1 MKLDKET
8 IIILLVAIIIAIS
21 INPIL
26 EKLGLMKPAVNDKN
40 VNQAISTVQKVTPVA
55 TDSVKV
61 NKKEETKTIVKK
73 VDDTVSSKIKYQSY
87 NLENNDTK
95 VTIDNSGAVTNYDF
109 LQVKKAKSKENV
121 TLNTALN
128 TSKKSQAFAVQLP
141 TNWQAQEVIKSVVSE
156 DKKTFTLTRMF
167 KSSSN
172 KSEKITVTQV
182 WTLKEKYQMTYNVL
196 IKNASQASISIP
208 NVKILNIALLPTKQ
222 MTGDEARSEHLGAD
236 CLDTN
241 DDLLS
246 FRVKADKD
254 DNDFLSVNK
263 DQAKWIAVSNKYFAA
278 IIKSDNMFTDG
289 IETFCKKY
297 DNKLTTK
304 KDDFIYKI
312 TIEGN
317 LGAVTLASLNESKE
331 FNFDCFVGPKSIANL
346 REFDKTTS
354 KVMHLIGGWSIFND
368 IAVFM
373 LMALNFLK
381 GTLGNS
387 YGWAIVALTL
397 IVRFLF
403 WPLTQKSNKS
413 MKKMQALQ
421 PKIKEIREK
430 YKDSQLQS
438 AKTMELYRKEK
449 VNPVGGCLPLFL
461 QFPVFIALYWALD
474 GDVGLRQQAFGWAKD
489 LAQPDTVVTIAGIAI
504 NPLVIM
510 WAILMFVQ
518 QKLTP
523 SAMDKNQ
530 QIIMYAMP
538 AVMLFMLYGL
548 PSGLTLYWTVSQIFS
563 IVQMLI
569 NNRSG
574 KKEEQSTAKAS

>member
-8 IIILLVAIIIAIS
+8 IIILLVAIIIALS

-26 EKLGLMKPAVNDKN
+26 EKLGLMKPVVNN
-40 VNQAISTVQKVTPVA
+40 TNANQAISTTQVTTPVVKEIAKVTKTK
-55 TDSVKV
+55 TDSIVGKV
-61 NKKEETKTIVKK
+61 NK
-73 VDDTVSSKIKYQSY
+73 TVSSKIKYQSY
-87 NLENNDTK
+87 NLENSDTK
-95 VTIDNSGAVTNYDF
+95 ITIDNSGAVTNYDF
-109 LQVKKAKSKENV
+109 LQFNKAKSKEHV
-121 TLNTALN
+121 TLNTALDIN
-128 TSKKSQAFAVQLP
+128 ERSQAFAVQLP
-141 TNWQAQEVIKSVVSE
+141 TNWQSQKVIKSVVSE

-167 KSSSN
+167 ESSSN
-172 KSEKITVTQV
+172 KSEKITVTQI

-196 IKNASQASISIP
+196 IKNASQAQINIP
-208 NVKILNIALLPTKQ
+208 SVKILNIALLPTKQ
-222 MTGDEARSEHLGAD
+222 MTGDEARSPHFGAD
-236 CLDTN
+236 YLDAN
-241 DDLLS
+241 EDLLS
-246 FRVKADKD
+246 FRIKKD
-254 DNDFLSVNK
+254 SADFLSVNK
-263 DQAKWIAVSNKYFAA
+263 DPAKWIAVSNKYFAA
-278 IIKSDNMFTDG
+278 IIKSDNMFTAG

-297 DNKLTTK
+297 DNELTDK
-304 KDDFIYKI
+304 KDDSIYKI

-317 LGAVTLASLNESKE
+317 LGAVTLASLNESKKYK
-331 FNFDCFVGPKSIANL
+331 FNCYVGPKSIVNL
-346 REFDKTTS
+346 RSFDKTTK

-373 LMALNFLK
+373 LISLNFLK
-381 GTLGNS
+381 DILGNS